1 MSILGMLSHYRSGE
15 SQLREL
21 LRLAPPTGVS
31 QTKADFGF
39 SWGGGGGR
47 RGEVRGGLVTICM
60 ITLYTGF
67 ITKVTS
73 SEVRNFLV

>member
-1 MSILGMLSHYRSGE
+1 MAILGMLSHYRSGE

-39 SWGGGGGR
+39 SWGGGAGGE
-47 RGEVRGGLVTICM
+47 RGDVRGRVGYNLHDHM
-60 ITLYTGF
+60 IHRFHYKGDL
-67 ITKVTS
+67 K
-73 SEVRNFLV
+73 